1 MAHKCIYPLYV
12 YLYVWYMSG
21 IVIFQNFVTRPFFK
35 IETCGSF
42 WLEIQLIWRSVPLRR
57 ISTYREVGFLNYLKS
72 SNYYLILQNIYH
84 SVWQAN
90 KVETSWKGLYRFF
103 GGCTIF
109 FGSIEGSRAYSGA
122 FLGSPLWACQ
132 PTDSCIKFKFE
143 SSLLINYWCQLL
155 F

>member
-1 MAHKCIYPLYV
+1 MFSPSSTTNLFGFGLIYI
-12 YLYVWYMSG
+12 YMSG
-21 IVIFQNFVTRPFFK
+21 IVIFQKFISRPFFK

-42 WLEIQLIWRSVPLRR
+42 WLEIQLIWRSVPLPS

-72 SNYYLILQNIYH
+72 VNYYFILQNIYH

-132 PTDSCIKFKFE
+132 PTD
-143 SSLLINYWCQLL
+143 QLTPPRQL
-155 F
+155 WK